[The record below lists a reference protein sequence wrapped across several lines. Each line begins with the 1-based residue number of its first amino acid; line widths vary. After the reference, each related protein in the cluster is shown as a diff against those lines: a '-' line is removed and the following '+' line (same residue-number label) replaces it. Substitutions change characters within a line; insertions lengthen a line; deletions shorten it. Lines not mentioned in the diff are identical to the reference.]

1 MSTRRPGSQRGLTI
15 IELVLFIVITGVAAA
30 GIMRVLNIGTTAG
43 ADPIRR
49 KQALL
54 IAESY
59 MEEVQ
64 LARFTFCDPAD
75 DKATTATKV
84 ADCTIQEAVGREAG
98 NNTRPYDNVNDYANS
113 TNSALRSFAVGG
125 VDTDVNGRPL
135 GRDGGG
141 SMLGNS
147 VMSGIT
153 TTVMLSYVSALG
165 PPALPVRVITSSG
178 DTIETMT
185 ALRITIRTTYG
196 TGPNDFI
203 ELDGYRT
210 RYAPNYVP

>member
-1 MSTRRPGSQRGLTI
+1 MSTRHLGRQHGLTI

-30 GIMRVLNIGTTAG
+30 GIMRVLNIGATAST
-43 ADPIRR
+43 DPARR
-49 KQALL
+49 KQAML

-75 DKATTATKV
+75 DNASTV
-84 ADCTIQEAVGREAG
+84 ADAAHCSLPEIIGPETG
-98 NNTRPYDNVNDYANS
+98 NVRPFDNVNDYVTVVNA
-113 TNSALRSFAVGG
+113 AQRSFAVGG

-135 GRDGGG
+135 GQDA
-141 SMLGNS
+141 SATTLGNS
-147 VMSGIT
+147 SMSGIT
-153 TTVMLSYVSALG
+153 TTVALNYVPALG
-165 PPALPVRVITSSG
+165 PAGRVISS
-178 DTIETMT
+178 DPSSNDAMR
-185 ALRITIRTTYG
+185 ALRITVRTTYG

-210 RYAPNYVP
+210 RYAPNYLP